1 MKRNKSE
8 MSIFLQS
15 WNLLPQPNTLKS
27 FFSGFLPRRFKLFC
41 FKAFSI
47 FLLLSALC
55 SCNHSKKGVPVLFRD
70 GVAPF
75 AEVVNKV
82 EFIPL
87 ETDSVHILGEK
98 PELWVEDSCFIV
110 SDWQNASIFR
120 YSLQGKF
127 LNTIG
132 RKGNG
137 PDEFSGIDGWSYE
150 DGLLTVF
157 SYPDKVLNFSLS
169 GELLSRRKISNLG
182 MSSYMVG
189 KDVLTYMGYGTGLN
203 YRAALLD
210 SSSLKKKLIEDTK
223 NNNVFN
229 FTPLSPVITKSQDVF
244 ILDPFNPVVYKY
256 DAEELSPYILFDL
269 GRFEVKER
277 YYSFKN
283 PMEAAEYL
291 FSRDYAYINR
301 YAEGSDVKFVEF
313 ILTQDGEGKPY
324 HGLYYKGE
332 WRWFSLGGFYDSI
345 GRAFR
350 TISCDDVLYFLVA
363 PECLREIPEEI
374 SGTIVNKSCLDGL
387 SDDNNYVVMK
397 VFIK

>member
-87 ETDSVHILGEK
+87 ETDSVHILGEN

-189 KDVLTYMGYGTGLN
+189 KDVLTYMGIIMYLISP
-203 YRAALLD
+203 RCLQLLPNHRMFLYWIR
-210 SSSLKKKLIEDTK
+210 SILLFINMTQRNCHLI
-223 NNNVFN
+223 FY
-229 FTPLSPVITKSQDVF
+229 L
-244 ILDPFNPVVYKY
+244 ILD
-256 DAEELSPYILFDL
+256 A
-269 GRFEVKER
+269 
-277 YYSFKN
+277 
-283 PMEAAEYL
+283 
-291 FSRDYAYINR
+291 
-301 YAEGSDVKFVEF
+301 
-313 ILTQDGEGKPY
+313 
-324 HGLYYKGE
+324 
-332 WRWFSLGGFYDSI
+332 
-345 GRAFR
+345 
-350 TISCDDVLYFLVA
+350 
-363 PECLREIPEEI
+363 LR
-374 SGTIVNKSCLDGL
+374 
-387 SDDNNYVVMK
+387 
-397 VFIK
+397 